1 MAEREIFR
9 LIVRAVGM
17 ISIGLGLP
25 DLAESALSNF
35 GLPLR
40 PGVTALQVKGAGLA
54 YLLPGLILLFAAPLI
69 VRLVYGRGQ

>member
-40 PGVTALQVKGAGLA
+40 PGVTALQVKGPDSPTCCQDSSF
-54 YLLPGLILLFAAPLI
+54 YS
-69 VRLVYGRGQ
+69 RRR